1 MMLEYVKDHYDADD
15 LNKYLRILCEAE
27 QKQEDI
33 NQHLVYT
40 QYKTSNNLVQARKI
54 IKPKTANYLHYNETS
69 IFA

>member
-40 QYKTSNNLVQARKI
+40 QYKTSNNLEEREKARKE
-54 IKPKTANYLHYNETS
+54 YLNS
-69 IFA
+69 IGMS